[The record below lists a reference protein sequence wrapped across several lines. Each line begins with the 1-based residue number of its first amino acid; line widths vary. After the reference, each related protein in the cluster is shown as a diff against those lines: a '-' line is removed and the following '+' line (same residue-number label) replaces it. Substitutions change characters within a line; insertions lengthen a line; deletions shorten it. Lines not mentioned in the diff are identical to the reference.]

1 MPGARH
7 HHHFLPIPHTVEF
20 LSTFNSQVRKLQRL
34 TQPYFLPLEDSNGW
48 QFLALLVALIFCVGG
63 TVLFLLTVLL
73 AAAHSISPGLI
84 DAYLGGVEES
94 VNYIWSTAWGI
105 AICGLFAVGVL
116 GFLAMRSQLRQR
128 RWLPW
133 LLLGVIILMLLSV
146 NGINAGI
153 TFIARD
159 LTNALIEKDSDGSY
173 RNLWVYALCFV
184 VALPIRS
191 AQFFFTAKLGILWR
205 EWLSKSLVKDY
216 MKDRAYYILNPND
229 EQATNVD
236 NPDQRITDDT
246 RDFTVQILGFTLSIF
261 DSILTFGLNILILWS
276 ISRQLTGSL
285 LLYALISSS
294 ILIFSGRKLVRLNFD
309 QLRYEADFRYGLVH
323 IRDNAES
330 IAFYGGEHQEKEET
344 ERRLGEVVRNFNLL
358 IIWETILKVI
368 QRSSVYGSNFI
379 PYVIL
384 AGPILAGEM
393 DYGGFAQANV
403 AFSLVESSLF
413 FIIYN
418 IEALARFSA
427 SIGRLSGFQSSIEKA
442 SAESRQ
448 LLQSD
453 QEDQGTHDEG
463 ILVSNATLCTPK
475 TQQVLVSDLSLSVQE
490 RDHLLVVGPSGCGK
504 TSLVRMVS
512 GLWGASS
519 GRVLRPEAG
528 ELLFIPQ
535 KPYMT
540 LGSLREQLCY
550 PLETTNFSDEQLQAV
565 LREVN
570 LSPLISRYPD
580 FDVKQDW
587 PRLLSLGEQQRLAF
601 ARLLLNA
608 PKYVVLDEATSAVD
622 VRTERRLY
630 QLLVEREMAYISV
643 GHRPT
648 LTAFHDNVLELD
660 GDGGWQ
666 LIPAASY
673 SFTSG

>member
-1 MPGARH
+1 MELFSA
-7 HHHFLPIPHTVEF
+7 
-20 LSTFNSQVRKLQRL
+20 FNRQVRRLQRL

-63 TVLFLLTVLL
+63 AVLFLLTALL

-84 DAYLGGVEES
+84 DAYLGGVEGS
-94 VNYIWSTAWGI
+94 INTIWSTPWGI
-105 AICGLFAVGVL
+105 AICTLFAVGVL
-116 GFLAMRSQLRQR
+116 GFYAMRVQLRQR

-159 LTNALIEKDSDGSY
+159 LTNALIARDSSSSY

-191 AQFFFTAKLGILWR
+191 LQFFFTAKLGILWR
-205 EWLSKSLVKDY
+205 EWLSKTLVKDY
-216 MKDRAYYILNPND
+216 MSNRAYYILNPND

-246 RDFTVQILGFTLSIF
+246 RDFTVQTLGFALSIF
-261 DSILTFGLNILILWS
+261 DSVLTFGLNILILWS
-276 ISRQLTGSL
+276 ISKQLTGSL

-294 ILIFSGRKLVRLNFD
+294 ILIFAGRKLVRINFD

-330 IAFYGGEHQEKEET
+330 IAFYRGEQQEKEET

-427 SIGRLSGFQSSIEKA
+427 SIGRLAGFQTNVEQA
-442 SAESRQ
+442 SAEAALVLKPSREVQ
-448 LLQSD
+448 DGQ
-453 QEDQGTHDEG
+453 G
-463 ILVSNATLCTPK
+463 ILVSNATLFTPK
-475 TQQVLVSDLSLSVQE
+475 TQQVLISDLSVSVNE
-490 RDHLLVVGPSGCGK
+490 RDHLLIVGPSGCGK

-512 GLWGASS
+512 GLWAASS
-519 GRVLRPEAG
+519 GQVLRPRAG

-540 LGSLREQLCY
+540 LGTLREQLCY
-550 PLETTNFSDEQLQAV
+550 PLETASFSDDQLRAV
-565 LREVN
+565 LKEVN
-570 LSPLISRYPD
+570 LSALISRYPD

-622 VRTERRLY
+622 VGTERRLY
-630 QLLVEREMAYISV
+630 HLLVEREMAYVSV

-660 GDGGWQ
+660 GTGGWR
-666 LIPAASY
+666 LLPAAAY
-673 SFTSG
+673 SFNGS